1 MISITKTMRY
11 PFFIFTDLI
20 FDTWRNSKTRKNL
33 FIQGDINSN
42 KKVTRGLDRQGQIL
56 KKKKKKKENQ
66 IFFVAFMERLRKAK
80 VFWLFKL
87 PSSKHILHAG
97 NQSPNLIQCWRILLI
112 IKEWFGRGQ
121 WRTTFS
127 NKS

>member
-11 PFFIFTDLI
+11 PFLSSQISFLTLEEIQKQERTCSYKEISTLI
-20 FDTWRNSKTRKNL
+20 KKLPEDWTGKDKSSKKN
-33 FIQGDINSN
+33 
-42 KKVTRGLDRQGQIL
+42 
-56 KKKKKKKENQ
+56 KKKENQ

-97 NQSPNLIQCWRILLI
+97 NQSPNLIQCWRVLLI